1 MIPSLLFG
9 VLLMTVPSSNGVP
22 VACMMEYE
30 DGGAPAVFGY
40 PECPE
45 RVFPPA
51 GYLKNQTLNCQFA
64 ILQGRRDY
72 QEDVITCNLDFKV
85 PLLGNTSFS
94 LFSLVFEVSLYRI
107 LD

>member
-1 MIPSLLFG
+1 
-9 VLLMTVPSSNGVP
+9 
-22 VACMMEYE
+22 MMEYE